1 MIRALRI
8 IAGLAALALGACSSD
23 PQKGYSFQSTYKG
36 GRTVAV
42 PVWGNKTYS
51 QGLEVALT
59 QAIVAE
65 IQRRTPWLVVPPE
78 QADTVLSGVLTDSRL
93 RPLSTA
99 RGTGLVQ
106 EVAVALTVDF
116 DWRSNRT
123 GQSLVS
129 RRDFQAVQTF
139 IPARGT
145 GERIE
150 LGQTAAVQELARD
163 IVAELRS
170 NW

>member
-1 MIRALRI
+1 VTRVL
-8 IAGLAALALGACSSD
+8 LAALAAALACAACASD
-23 PQKGYSFQSTYKG
+23 PARGYSFKSTYLG
-36 GRTVAV
+36 GRSVAV
-42 PVWGNKTYS
+42 PVWGNETYS

-59 QAIVAE
+59 QAIIAE
-65 IQRRTPWLVVPPE
+65 IQRTTPWLVVPPDR
-78 QADTVLSGVLTDSRL
+78 ADTVLSGVLTRSQL
-93 RPLSTA
+93 RALSTA

-106 EVAVALTVDF
+106 EMAVSLTVDF

-123 GQSLVS
+123 GESLVS
-129 RRDFQAVQTF
+129 RKDFQAVQTF
-139 IPARGT
+139 IPATGT

-150 LGQTAAVQELARD
+150 LGESAAVQELAHD

>member
-1 MIRALRI
+1 MSRL
-8 IAGLAALALGACSSD
+8 LLALAVLPVALAACSSD
-23 PQKGYSFQSTYKG
+23 PTRGYSFKSTYQG

-42 PVWGNKTYS
+42 PVWENQTYS

-59 QAIVAE
+59 QAIVSE
-65 IQRRTPWLVVPPE
+65 IQRTTPWLVVPPDR
-78 QADTVLSGVLTDSRL
+78 ADTVLSGVLTQSQL

-106 EVAVALTVDF
+106 ELAVALSVDF

-123 GQSLVS
+123 GESLIS

-139 IPARGT
+139 VPALGT